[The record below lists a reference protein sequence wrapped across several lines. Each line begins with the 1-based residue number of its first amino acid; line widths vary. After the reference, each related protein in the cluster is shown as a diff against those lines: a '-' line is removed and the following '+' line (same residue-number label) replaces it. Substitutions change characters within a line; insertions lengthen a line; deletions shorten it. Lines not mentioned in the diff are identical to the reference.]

1 METDVSEVG
10 NAFSVEDMTLDPDL
24 NDPDNYGVPDPGLLE
39 ERGEPAWPS
48 PRRHVSRIPK
58 RLGQPRT
65 HRALRAGARAARGEL
80 SFTKLVPKLFL
91 RSSWRRGTAPS
102 ARARARLLWL
112 LLRRSLRNVVE
123 KEKRSEL
130 RVARLTHGLEPLR
143 RLEVAAGLRSVAQDP
158 AGRRFVVLD
167 GAGCLHLHR
176 EDGWALG
183 TLPAP
188 VALTGLVA
196 VRGPLGSMS
205 RFVGWGPAGLAILK
219 PDLSLLWLSE
229 PRAGRPPRRE
239 PICCLPV
246 PDLRLLLVAEAGGGL
261 ALWKFRL
268 EGRCLLP
275 CGPSLQPQL
284 SCAGALTR
292 LALGPLTPNYIPR
305 CFAAYGSAV
314 LTFDLR
320 TWTVT
325 DVRQDLHKTT
335 ISDLAYCG
343 EMEAMVT
350 ASRDSTVKVWGADW
364 QIRMV
369 FVGHTGPVTAMA
381 VLPNTTLVLSASGDG
396 TLRTWDLQAVA
407 QVGEVMLSYWGQST
421 RSESVN
427 QLLAPASPGWP
438 VLSVRAGSVELWC
451 LRELYSPLAQLS
463 APILHLQ
470 VAPEL
475 PLSPYLPAR
484 LVCACTDGSVYL
496 VNPET
501 GRTVSALL
509 LGPEDCAAAVAYCLP
524 REVLWLLTRAGHLV
538 RANAACSP
546 MRLLLRKSPLPR
558 PAPRPCCLHLYS
570 HLTDPRSAF
579 SSWETVRQHKGEVG
593 HSDIRT
599 WKEKNRY
606 LPLVGHT
613 DGTLSVLSWHTLEP
627 VFHTE
632 AHSPGPVTAIASTW
646 NSVVSSGG
654 DLTVK
659 MWRMF
664 PYSEESLS
672 PLRTFSCCHPALALC
687 ALRKNI
693 MVAFE
698 DPDSATYG
706 LVQFGLR
713 SSQRYDHRPQDDHLD
728 HITGLCCCPT
738 LKLYAS
744 SSLDCTMR
752 IWTTE
757 NRLLRLLQLNGAPQ
771 ALTFSSNN
779 GDLVLALG
787 SRLCLVSHRLYLPT
801 TYLVKKLCQKPPDGF
816 DDLPLPLTTQES
828 LTSVQLQRLASLH
841 GVASL
846 SSASR
851 PAEPTWRLPPSCPGS
866 RSGCVPPVSQ
876 HEVPGLPG
884 PWGHLKP
891 VPALAPP
898 PPRLLCPLR
907 GLATLLNDC
916 PGLSPVPLSVPPII
930 SVCSSALSF
939 IRHWTAV
946 PQQPLLK
953 EDLEPL
959 LARDQDLQQLRR
971 GQVVPAAPAPLSWK
985 QQLEAFDNYLY
996 LVYGPALLGMHPR
1009 TESQQWTSMA
1019 ITVEKN
1025 GDVSTL
1031 PGVTPSLAKAGV
1043 CTHSPKMLPP
1053 RDRGALSRR
1062 FPHPPRVTLPIPRT
1076 HQREHSRASQLLA
1089 HSSLSSLLGL
1099 SMDLQLQSEQLRQE
1113 TPAAP
1118 EAPSSH
1124 LKHRVPLL
1132 LERRPQELLS
1142 DLGGFFPAS
1151 VQHYKNL
1158 QRPIRFP
1165 GWVPNSVA
1173 LQQMWL
1179 PQEVSGLGH
1188 LPQLTARD
1196 SSKARGGAGARP
1208 WLVVLSPLQPAGSQE
1223 DLWLLRGRQPHTRS
1237 QIQWSDE
1244 GDEDLDLD
1252 LDLELDWTLDYPLSS
1267 PELSQELLTSAVTQ
1281 GRAPSRAAVSRVERE
1296 AMPSVVTTALH
1307 ATTTIQKYESL
1318 AKRRIRETTAR
1329 TETFLRRHQH
1339 RLGHSL
1345 WELRYGHLPRFLR
1358 FFVIQNWFKKL
1369 FPIFTLEAYPEV
1381 GTVDGLASRLMD
1393 LLKEA
1398 SWEDRVH
1405 ILRAL
1410 LRLLP
1415 EISKTL
1421 YKKLQETLKYLLN
1434 LDEPPNLQEKT
1445 QRQFVMLALQLQLAC
1460 SLESREVVLELM
1472 SYLLYSPASCR
1483 PELKKLLE
1491 GLGLQDPE
1499 GFLFRE
1505 MMTWVQDMDLHCKAV
1520 LRRCCSQK
1528 LEEMTHLLQVGG
1540 GRDLP
1545 VEPLALPR
1553 AFPRCR
1559 ESRGGW
1565 EALPCSRSAVL
1576 NLWVVTPLGVE
1587 RPFHRGRL
1595 RPSENTYIITYCF
1608 CDAVLK
1614 GRGVRKVENRCSR
1627 STAPVLLVPPL
1638 SGSSCFFLGGSLQRG
1653 PAGVQEQHPDSA
1665 SCPHPLPSPPQ
1676 VEALQPSVARLS
1688 EVLPKV
1694 SETVLSPISSGPS
1707 VHSTLSTVSW
1717 TPLQPGLPR
1726 DLDPQVQ
1733 QLVSHFPVYHSHRT
1747 LSESLMPFSSV
1758 PDIHVRSSAPD
1769 AMPDHPLP
1777 LEQTDW
1783 SRSKMLDLGP
1793 IDALNFFCK
1802 QRRSCLQEVAGDQ
1815 RLHAL
1820 PPNAVVPQ
1828 PRDHLLDPILRL
1840 QEIKLQGSA
1849 MRLRGQMLARHGEG
1863 RTLDGSIRT
1872 LKLPLPRVELRP
1884 FPVDWPRPARP
1895 LPPLLLQP
1903 ALQRYFLPDLADPDF
1918 YR

>member
-1 METDVSEVG
+1 METDVSDVS
-10 NAFSVEDMTLDPDL
+10 NPFLVEDNMTLDPDL
-24 NDPDNYGVPDPGLLE
+24 NDTDNYGVPDPGLLE
-39 ERGEPAWPS
+39 ER
-48 PRRHVSRIPK
+48 
-58 RLGQPRT
+58 
-65 HRALRAGARAARGEL
+65 EL
-80 SFTKLVPKLFL
+80 SFSKLVPKLFM
-91 RSSWRRGTAPS
+91 RSTTPN
-102 ARARARLLWL
+102 ARARLLWL
-112 LLRRSLRNVVE
+112 LLRRSLRNI
-123 KEKRSEL
+123 
-130 RVARLTHGLEPLR
+130 LE
-143 RLEVAAGLRSVAQDP
+143 
-158 AGRRFVVLD
+158 
-167 GAGCLHLHR
+167 
-176 EDGWALG
+176 
-183 TLPAP
+183 
-188 VALTGLVA
+188 
-196 VRGPLGSMS
+196 
-205 RFVGWGPAGLAILK
+205 
-219 PDLSLLWLSE
+219 
-229 PRAGRPPRRE
+229 
-239 PICCLPV
+239 
-246 PDLRLLLVAEAGGGL
+246 
-261 ALWKFRL
+261 KFRL

-292 LALGPLTPNYIPR
+292 LALGPLAPNYVPR

-381 VLPNTTLVLSASGDG
+381 VLPNTTLVLSASQDG

-421 RSESVN
+421 R
-427 QLLAPASPGWP
+427 P
-438 VLSVRAGSVELWC
+438 
-451 LRELYSPLAQLS
+451 
-463 APILHLQ
+463 
-470 VAPEL
+470 L
-475 PLSPYLPAR
+475 PL
-484 LVCACTDGSVYL
+484 
-496 VNPET
+496 
-501 GRTVSALL
+501 
-509 LGPEDCAAAVAYCLP
+509 
-524 REVLWLLTRAGHLV
+524 
-538 RANAACSP
+538 
-546 MRLLLRKSPLPR
+546 

-579 SSWETVRQHKGEVG
+579 STWETVRQRKGEVG

-606 LPLVGHT
+606 LPVVGHT

-646 NSVVSSGG
+646 NSVVTSGG
-654 DLTVK
+654 DLMVK

-672 PLRTFSCCHPALALC
+672 LLRTFSCCHPALALC
-687 ALRKNI
+687 ALRRNI

-706 LVQFGLR
+706 LVQIGLHN
-713 SSQRYDHRPQDDHLD
+713 SQRYDHRPQDDHLD

-801 TYLVKKLCQKPPDGF
+801 AYLVKVCRELGGVGGAAAGTQASQAGLQAPFPAQKLCQKPPDGL
-816 DDLPLPLTTQES
+816 DDPPLPLTTQES
-828 LTSVQLQRLASLH
+828 LTSFQLQRLSSLH

-851 PAEPTWRLPPSCPGS
+851 PAEPTRRLPPSCPGS

-898 PPRLLCPLR
+898 SCLLCPLR

-930 SVCSSALSF
+930 SVYSSALSF
-939 IRHWTAV
+939 FRHWTAV

-959 LARDQDLQQLRR
+959 SARDQDLQQLRR
-971 GQVVPAAPAPLSWK
+971 GQVVPAARAPLSWQ

-1009 TESQQWTSMA
+1009 TESQQWPSMA

-1031 PGVTPSLAKAGV
+1031 PSVTPSLAKAGV
-1043 CTHSPKMLPP
+1043 CTDSPKMLPP
-1053 RDRGALSRR
+1053 RDLGALSQR
-1062 FPHPPRVTLPIPRT
+1062 FAHPPRVTLPIPPT

-1089 HSSLSSLLGL
+1089 HSSLSSFLGL
-1099 SMDLQLQSEQLRQE
+1099 SVDLQLQSEQLQQE
-1113 TPAAP
+1113 RPAAP
-1118 EAPSSH
+1118 EAPTSH

-1132 LERRPQELLS
+1132 LERRPKELLS

-1151 VQHYKNL
+1151 AQHYKNL
-1158 QRPIRFP
+1158 RRPIHFP
-1165 GWVPNSVA
+1165 GWVPNSVV

-1179 PQEVSGLGH
+1179 PQE
-1188 LPQLTARD
+1188 
-1196 SSKARGGAGARP
+1196 
-1208 WLVVLSPLQPAGSQE
+1208 PAGSQE
-1223 DLWLLRGRQPHTRS
+1223 DLWLLRGRQPRTRS

-1244 GDEDLDLD
+1244 GDEDLD

-1267 PELSQELLTSAVTQ
+1267 PEPSQELLTFETAVTQ
-1281 GRAPSRAAVSRVERE
+1281 GRAPSRAS
-1296 AMPSVVTTALH
+1296 
-1307 ATTTIQKYESL
+1307 
-1318 AKRRIRETTAR
+1318 
-1329 TETFLRRHQH
+1329 
-1339 RLGHSL
+1339 
-1345 WELRYGHLPRFLR
+1345 
-1358 FFVIQNWFKKL
+1358 
-1369 FPIFTLEAYPEV
+1369 
-1381 GTVDGLASRLMD
+1381 
-1393 LLKEA
+1393 EA

-1415 EISKTL
+1415 EMSKTL

-1434 LDEPPNLQEKT
+1434 LDEPPNLQVRPTPPASPQPALSCSRPAPQIALLPAGAQEKT

-1505 MMTWVQDMDLHCKAV
+1505 MMTWVQDPDLHCKAV

-1528 LEEMTHLLQVGG
+1528 LEEMTHLLE
-1540 GRDLP
+1540 
-1545 VEPLALPR
+1545 VE
-1553 AFPRCR
+1553 
-1559 ESRGGW
+1559 S
-1565 EALPCSRSAVL
+1565 
-1576 NLWVVTPLGVE
+1576 
-1587 RPFHRGRL
+1587 
-1595 RPSENTYIITYCF
+1595 
-1608 CDAVLK
+1608 
-1614 GRGVRKVENRCSR
+1614 
-1627 STAPVLLVPPL
+1627 
-1638 SGSSCFFLGGSLQRG
+1638 
-1653 PAGVQEQHPDSA
+1653 
-1665 SCPHPLPSPPQ
+1665 
-1676 VEALQPSVARLS
+1676 LQPSVARLS

-1694 SETVLSPISSGPS
+1694 SETVLSPVSSRPS
-1707 VHSTLSTVSW
+1707 VHSALSTVSW
-1717 TPLQPGLPR
+1717 TRLQPGLPR
-1726 DLDPQVQ
+1726 DLGPVTLDPQVQ
-1733 QLVSHFPVYHSHRT
+1733 QLISQLPVRHSHRT

-1783 SRSKMLDLGP
+1783 SRLHLTLYP
-1793 IDALNFFCK
+1793 L
-1802 QRRSCLQEVAGDQ
+1802 SCTSQGS
-1815 RLHAL
+1815 H
-1820 PPNAVVPQ
+1820 PPSYH
-1828 PRDHLLDPILRL
+1828 PRLDPILRL

-1849 MRLRGQMLARHGEG
+1849 VRLRGEWGQG
-1863 RTLDGSIRT
+1863 
-1872 LKLPLPRVELRP
+1872 
-1884 FPVDWPRPARP
+1884 
-1895 LPPLLLQP
+1895 
-1903 ALQRYFLPDLADPDF
+1903 
-1918 YR
+1918 

>member
-1 METDVSEVG
+1 METDVSDVS
-10 NAFSVEDMTLDPDL
+10 NPFLVEDNMTLDPDL
-24 NDPDNYGVPDPGLLE
+24 NDTDNYGVPDPGLLE
-39 ERGEPAWPS
+39 ER
-48 PRRHVSRIPK
+48 
-58 RLGQPRT
+58 
-65 HRALRAGARAARGEL
+65 EL
-80 SFTKLVPKLFL
+80 SFSKLVPKLFM
-91 RSSWRRGTAPS
+91 RSTTPN
-102 ARARARLLWL
+102 ARARLLWL
-112 LLRRSLRNVVE
+112 LLRRSLRNILE
-123 KEKRSEL
+123 KEKRS
-130 RVARLTHGLEPLR
+130 
-143 RLEVAAGLRSVAQDP
+143 D
-158 AGRRFVVLD
+158 
-167 GAGCLHLHR
+167 
-176 EDGWALG
+176 
-183 TLPAP
+183 
-188 VALTGLVA
+188 
-196 VRGPLGSMS
+196 
-205 RFVGWGPAGLAILK
+205 
-219 PDLSLLWLSE
+219 
-229 PRAGRPPRRE
+229 
-239 PICCLPV
+239 
-246 PDLRLLLVAEAGGGL
+246 
-261 ALWKFRL
+261 WKFRL

-292 LALGPLTPNYIPR
+292 LALGPLAPNYVPR

-381 VLPNTTLVLSASGDG
+381 VLPNTTLVLSASQDG

-427 QLLAPASPGWP
+427 QLLAP
-438 VLSVRAGSVELWC
+438 V
-451 LRELYSPLAQLS
+451 
-463 APILHLQ
+463 
-470 VAPEL
+470 
-475 PLSPYLPAR
+475 
-484 LVCACTDGSVYL
+484 
-496 VNPET
+496 
-501 GRTVSALL
+501 
-509 LGPEDCAAAVAYCLP
+509 
-524 REVLWLLTRAGHLV
+524 
-538 RANAACSP
+538 
-546 MRLLLRKSPLPR
+546 LLRKSPLPL

-579 SSWETVRQHKGEVG
+579 STWETVRQRKGEVG

-606 LPLVGHT
+606 LPVVGHT

-646 NSVVSSGG
+646 NSVVTSGG
-654 DLTVK
+654 DLMVK

-672 PLRTFSCCHPALALC
+672 LLRTFSCCHPALALC
-687 ALRKNI
+687 ALRRNI

-706 LVQFGLR
+706 LVQIGLHN
-713 SSQRYDHRPQDDHLD
+713 SQRYDHRPQDDHLD

-801 TYLVKKLCQKPPDGF
+801 AYLVKKLCQKPPDGL
-816 DDLPLPLTTQES
+816 DDPPLPLTTQES
-828 LTSVQLQRLASLH
+828 LTSFQLQRLSSLH

-851 PAEPTWRLPPSCPGS
+851 PAEPTRRLPPSCPGS

-898 PPRLLCPLR
+898 SCLLCPLR

-930 SVCSSALSF
+930 SVYSSALSF
-939 IRHWTAV
+939 FRHWTAV

-959 LARDQDLQQLRR
+959 SARDQDLQQLRR
-971 GQVVPAAPAPLSWK
+971 GQVVPAARAPLSWQ

-1009 TESQQWTSMA
+1009 TESQQWPSMA

-1031 PGVTPSLAKAGV
+1031 PSVTPSLAKAGV
-1043 CTHSPKMLPP
+1043 CTDSPKMLPP
-1053 RDRGALSRR
+1053 RDLGALSQR
-1062 FPHPPRVTLPIPRT
+1062 FAHPPRVTLPIPPT

-1089 HSSLSSLLGL
+1089 HSSLSSFLGL
-1099 SMDLQLQSEQLRQE
+1099 SVDLQLQSEQLQQE
-1113 TPAAP
+1113 RPAAP
-1118 EAPSSH
+1118 EAPTSH

-1132 LERRPQELLS
+1132 LERRPKELLS

-1151 VQHYKNL
+1151 AQHYKNL
-1158 QRPIRFP
+1158 RRPIHFP
-1165 GWVPNSVA
+1165 GWVPNSVV

-1179 PQEVSGLGH
+1179 PQEVSGLGN

-1196 SSKARGGAGARP
+1196 SSK
-1208 WLVVLSPLQPAGSQE
+1208 PAGSQE
-1223 DLWLLRGRQPHTRS
+1223 DLWLLRGRQPRTRS

-1244 GDEDLDLD
+1244 GDEDLD

-1267 PELSQELLTSAVTQ
+1267 PEPSQELLTFETAVTQ
-1281 GRAPSRAAVSRVERE
+1281 GRAPSRASVSGAERE
-1296 AMPSVVTTALH
+1296 ARLSVVTTTLH
-1307 ATTTIQKYESL
+1307 AATTIQRYEFL
-1318 AKRRIRETTAR
+1318 AKRRIQETTAR

-1369 FPIFTLEAYPEV
+1369 F
-1381 GTVDGLASRLMD
+1381 DGLASRLMD

-1415 EISKTL
+1415 EMSKTL

-1505 MMTWVQDMDLHCKAV
+1505 MMTWVQDPDLHCKAV

-1528 LEEMTHLLQVGG
+1528 LEEMTHLLEVGG
-1540 GRDLP
+1540 GGGALP
-1545 VEPLALPR
+1545 VEPLAF
-1553 AFPRCR
+1553 AQGFPQ
-1559 ESRGGW
+1559 
-1565 EALPCSRSAVL
+1565 
-1576 NLWVVTPLGVE
+1576 
-1587 RPFHRGRL
+1587 GRL
-1595 RPSENTYIITYCF
+1595 RTTALDPRHLSSQSRLSRDLPASSWE
-1608 CDAVLK
+1608 
-1614 GRGVRKVENRCSR
+1614 GVCSGVQLGSR
-1627 STAPVLLVPPL
+1627 SSTPIWPPAP
-1638 SGSSCFFLGGSLQRG
+1638 
-1653 PAGVQEQHPDSA
+1653 
-1665 SCPHPLPSPPQ
+1665 PLPSPPQ
-1676 VEALQPSVARLS
+1676 VESLQPSVARLS

-1694 SETVLSPISSGPS
+1694 SETVLSPVSSRPS
-1707 VHSTLSTVSW
+1707 VHSALSTVSW
-1717 TPLQPGLPR
+1717 TRLQPGLPR
-1726 DLDPQVQ
+1726 DLGPVTLDPQVQ
-1733 QLVSHFPVYHSHRT
+1733 QLISQLPVRHSHRT

-1802 QRRSCLQEVAGDQ
+1802 QRRSCLQEADRDQ
-1815 RLHAL
+1815 RPHLL
-1820 PPNAVVPQ
+1820 PPNNLRPCSLHLTLYPLSCTSQ
-1828 PRDHLLDPILRL
+1828 GSHPPSYHPRLDPILRL

-1849 MRLRGQMLARHGEG
+1849 VRLRGQMLARHGES

-1872 LKLPLPRVELRP
+1872 LKLPLP
-1884 FPVDWPRPARP
+1884 
-1895 LPPLLLQP
+1895 P

>member
-1 METDVSEVG
+1 METDVSDVG
-10 NAFSVEDMTLDPDL
+10 HTFSVEDMTLDPDL
-24 NDPDNYGVPDPGLLE
+24 NDTDNYGVPDPGLLE
-39 ERGEPAWPS
+39 E
-48 PRRHVSRIPK
+48 H
-58 RLGQPRT
+58 
-65 HRALRAGARAARGEL
+65 EL

-91 RSSWRRGTAPS
+91 RSSWRRSTAPS
-102 ARARARLLWL
+102 ARARLLWL

-143 RLEVAAGLRSVAQDP
+143 RLEVADGLRSVAQDP
-158 AGRRFVVLD
+158 VGRRFVVLD

-188 VALTGLVA
+188 VPLTGLVA

-229 PRAGRPPRRE
+229 PRVGRPPRRE

-292 LALGPLTPNYIPR
+292 LALGPLAPNYIPR

-335 ISDLAYCG
+335 ISDLAYCA

-369 FVGHTGPVTAMA
+369 FVGHTGPVTAIA

-546 MRLLLRKSPLPR
+546 MRVLLRKSPLPL

-593 HSDIRT
+593 HSDVRT

-632 AHSPGPVTAIASTW
+632 AHSPGPVTAVASTW

-801 TYLVKKLCQKPPDGF
+801 TYLVKKLCQKPPDGL

-828 LTSVQLQRLASLH
+828 LTSVQLERLASLH

-846 SSASR
+846 
-851 PAEPTWRLPPSCPGS
+851 
-866 RSGCVPPVSQ
+866 
-876 HEVPGLPG
+876 
-884 PWGHLKP
+884 
-891 VPALAPP
+891 
-898 PPRLLCPLR
+898 
-907 GLATLLNDC
+907 
-916 PGLSPVPLSVPPII
+916 
-930 SVCSSALSF
+930 SSALSF

-996 LVYGPALLGMHPR
+996 LVYGPALLGMHPK

-1031 PGVTPSLAKAGV
+1031 PSVTPSLAKAGL
-1043 CTHSPKMLPP
+1043 CTDSPKMLPP
-1053 RDRGALSRR
+1053 RDQGALSQR
-1062 FPHPPRVTLPIPRT
+1062 FPHPPRVTLPIPPT

-1089 HSSLSSLLGL
+1089 HSSLSSFLGL

-1132 LERRPQELLS
+1132 LGRRPKELLS

-1158 QRPIRFP
+1158 RRPIHFP
-1165 GWVPNSVA
+1165 GWVPNSVV

-1179 PQEVSGLGH
+1179 PQE
-1188 LPQLTARD
+1188 
-1196 SSKARGGAGARP
+1196 
-1208 WLVVLSPLQPAGSQE
+1208 PAGSQE
-1223 DLWLLRGRQPHTRS
+1223 DLWLLRDRQPHTRS

-1267 PELSQELLTSAVTQ
+1267 PELSQELLTLEKSA
-1281 GRAPSRAAVSRVERE
+1281 
-1296 AMPSVVTTALH
+1296 
-1307 ATTTIQKYESL
+1307 KYESL
-1318 AKRRIRETTAR
+1318 AKRRVRETTAR

-1415 EISKTL
+1415 EMSKTL

-1528 LEEMTHLLQVGG
+1528 LEEMTHLLQV
-1540 GRDLP
+1540 
-1545 VEPLALPR
+1545 
-1553 AFPRCR
+1553 
-1559 ESRGGW
+1559 
-1565 EALPCSRSAVL
+1565 
-1576 NLWVVTPLGVE
+1576 
-1587 RPFHRGRL
+1587 
-1595 RPSENTYIITYCF
+1595 
-1608 CDAVLK
+1608 
-1614 GRGVRKVENRCSR
+1614 
-1627 STAPVLLVPPL
+1627 
-1638 SGSSCFFLGGSLQRG
+1638 
-1653 PAGVQEQHPDSA
+1653 
-1665 SCPHPLPSPPQ
+1665 
-1676 VEALQPSVARLS
+1676 EALQPSVARLS

-1694 SETVLSPISSGPS
+1694 SETVLSPISSGHS

-1726 DLDPQVQ
+1726 DLDAQVQ
-1733 QLVSHFPVYHSHRT
+1733 QLVSPFPVYHSHRT
-1747 LSESLMPFSSV
+1747 FSESLMPFSSV

-1793 IDALNFFCK
+1793 IDALNLFCK
-1802 QRRSCLQEVAGDQ
+1802 QRRSCVQEAAGDQ
-1815 RLHAL
+1815 RLHVL

-1849 MRLRGQMLARHGEG
+1849 VRLRGRVLARHGEG
-1863 RTLDGSIRT
+1863 RTLDGCIRT

-1895 LPPLLLQP
+1895 LPPPLLQP

>member
-1 METDVSEVG
+1 MEMDASDAS
-10 NAFSVEDMTLDPDL
+10 NPFSVEDLTLDPDL
-24 NDPDNYGVPDPGLLE
+24 NDTDNYGVPDPGLLE
-39 ERGEPAWPS
+39 E
-48 PRRHVSRIPK
+48 HV
-58 RLGQPRT
+58 
-65 HRALRAGARAARGEL
+65 
-80 SFTKLVPKLFL
+80 
-91 RSSWRRGTAPS
+91 
-102 ARARARLLWL
+102 
-112 LLRRSLRNVVE
+112 
-123 KEKRSEL
+123 
-130 RVARLTHGLEPLR
+130 
-143 RLEVAAGLRSVAQDP
+143 
-158 AGRRFVVLD
+158 
-167 GAGCLHLHR
+167 
-176 EDGWALG
+176 
-183 TLPAP
+183 
-188 VALTGLVA
+188 
-196 VRGPLGSMS
+196 
-205 RFVGWGPAGLAILK
+205 
-219 PDLSLLWLSE
+219 
-229 PRAGRPPRRE
+229 
-239 PICCLPV
+239 
-246 PDLRLLLVAEAGGGL
+246 
-261 ALWKFRL
+261 
-268 EGRCLLP
+268 LP

-292 LALGPLTPNYIPR
+292 LALGPLGPNYVPR

-407 QVGEVMLSYWGQST
+407 QVGEVMLS
-421 RSESVN
+421 
-427 QLLAPASPGWP
+427 
-438 VLSVRAGSVELWC
+438 
-451 LRELYSPLAQLS
+451 
-463 APILHLQ
+463 
-470 VAPEL
+470 
-475 PLSPYLPAR
+475 
-484 LVCACTDGSVYL
+484 
-496 VNPET
+496 
-501 GRTVSALL
+501 
-509 LGPEDCAAAVAYCLP
+509 
-524 REVLWLLTRAGHLV
+524 
-538 RANAACSP
+538 
-546 MRLLLRKSPLPR
+546 SPLPL

-579 SSWETVRQHKGEVG
+579 SSWETVRQCKGEVG

-744 SSLDCTMR
+744 SSLDCTVR

-757 NRLLRLLQLNGAPQ
+757 NSLLRLLQLNGAPQ

-787 SRLCLVSHRLYLPT
+787 SRLCLVSHGLYLPT
-801 TYLVKKLCQKPPDGF
+801 TYLVKKLCQKPPDGL

-841 GVASL
+841 GGPGTSHPAALAQGLAVCPQGPSRKSQGFQAPWATSSL
-846 SSASR
+846 SQPWHA
-851 PAEPTWRLPPSCPGS
+851 PSC
-866 RSGCVPPVSQ
+866 
-876 HEVPGLPG
+876 
-884 PWGHLKP
+884 
-891 VPALAPP
+891 
-898 PPRLLCPLR
+898 LLCPLR

-916 PGLSPVPLSVPPII
+916 PSLSPVPLSVPPII
-930 SVCSSALSF
+930 SVCSLALSF
-939 IRHWTAV
+939 IRHGMAV

-959 LARDQDLQQLRR
+959 LARDQDLQQLRQ
-971 GQVVPAAPAPLSWK
+971 GQVLPAAPTPLSWK

-1009 TESQQWTSMA
+1009 TESQQWTSMS
-1019 ITVEKN
+1019 ITVEKT

-1031 PGVTPSLAKAGV
+1031 PSVTPSLAKAGV
-1043 CTHSPKMLPP
+1043 CTDSPKMLPP
-1053 RDRGALSRR
+1053 GDRGALSQRSA
-1062 FPHPPRVTLPIPRT
+1062 HPPRVTLPIPPT

-1089 HSSLSSLLGL
+1089 HSSLSSFLGL

-1113 TPAAP
+1113 MPAAP
-1118 EAPSSH
+1118 EAPSSY

-1132 LERRPQELLS
+1132 LERRPKELLS

-1158 QRPIRFP
+1158 RRPIHFP
-1165 GWVPNSVA
+1165 GWVPNSAV

-1179 PQEVSGLGH
+1179 PQEVSGLGN

-1196 SSKARGGAGARP
+1196 SSK
-1208 WLVVLSPLQPAGSQE
+1208 PAGSQE
-1223 DLWLLRGRQPHTRS
+1223 DLWLLRDRQPHTRS
-1237 QIQWSDE
+1237 QLQWSDE
-1244 GDEDLDLD
+1244 DLD

-1267 PELSQELLTSAVTQ
+1267 PELSQELLTFEKSAETQ
-1281 GRAPSRAAVSRVERE
+1281 GRAPSRAAVSGVERE
-1296 AMPSVVTTALH
+1296 ARPSVVTTALH
-1307 ATTTIQKYESL
+1307 GTTTIQRYESL
-1318 AKRRIRETTAR
+1318 AKRRVRETAAR

-1345 WELRYGHLPRFLR
+1345 WELRYGHLPR
-1358 FFVIQNWFKKL
+1358 
-1369 FPIFTLEAYPEV
+1369 
-1381 GTVDGLASRLMD
+1381 LMD

-1398 SWEDRVH
+1398 SWGDRVH

-1415 EISKTL
+1415 EMSKTL

-1528 LEEMTHLLQVGG
+1528 LEEMTHLLQVCVG
-1540 GRDLP
+1540 DLP
-1545 VEPLALPR
+1545 VEPLAFPR

-1565 EALPCSRSAVL
+1565 EAMPGSRPAVL
-1576 NLWVVTPLGVE
+1576 NLW
-1587 RPFHRGRL
+1587 
-1595 RPSENTYIITYCF
+1595 
-1608 CDAVLK
+1608 K
-1614 GRGVRKVENRCSR
+1614 GRGIRKVENLCSR
-1627 STAPVLLVPPL
+1627 SMAPVLLVPPL

-1665 SCPHPLPSPPQ
+1665 SCPHSLPSPPQ

-1688 EVLPKV
+1688 DVLPKV
-1694 SETVLSPISSGPS
+1694 SETVLSPVSSGPL

-1733 QLVSHFPVYHSHRT
+1733 QLVSQFPVYHSHRT
-1747 LSESLMPFSSV
+1747 FSESLMPFSSV

-1793 IDALNFFCK
+1793 IDALNYFCK

-1815 RLHAL
+1815 RLHML

>member
-1 METDVSEVG
+1 METDVSDVG
-10 NAFSVEDMTLDPDL
+10 HTFSVEDMTLDPDL
-24 NDPDNYGVPDPGLLE
+24 NDTDNYGVPDPGLLE
-39 ERGEPAWPS
+39 E
-48 PRRHVSRIPK
+48 H
-58 RLGQPRT
+58 
-65 HRALRAGARAARGEL
+65 EL

-91 RSSWRRGTAPS
+91 RSSWRRSTAPS
-102 ARARARLLWL
+102 ARARLLWL

-143 RLEVAAGLRSVAQDP
+143 RLEVADGLRSVAQDP
-158 AGRRFVVLD
+158 VGRRFVVLD

-188 VALTGLVA
+188 VPLTGLVA

-229 PRAGRPPRRE
+229 PRVGRPPRRE

-292 LALGPLTPNYIPR
+292 LALGPLAPNYIPR

-335 ISDLAYCG
+335 ISDLAYCA

-369 FVGHTGPVTAMA
+369 FVGHTGPVTAIA

-546 MRLLLRKSPLPR
+546 MRVLLRKSPLPL

-593 HSDIRT
+593 HSDVRT

-632 AHSPGPVTAIASTW
+632 AHSPGPVTAVASTW

-801 TYLVKKLCQKPPDGF
+801 TYLVKKLCQKPPDGL

-828 LTSVQLQRLASLH
+828 LTSVQLERLASLH

-846 SSASR
+846 SSAGR

-866 RSGCVPPVSQ
+866 
-876 HEVPGLPG
+876 
-884 PWGHLKP
+884 
-891 VPALAPP
+891 
-898 PPRLLCPLR
+898 
-907 GLATLLNDC
+907 
-916 PGLSPVPLSVPPII
+916 
-930 SVCSSALSF
+930 SSALSF

-996 LVYGPALLGMHPR
+996 LVYGPALLVGGVLPRTSPDPAPSSILGLWHHPLPCLHPQGMHPK

-1031 PGVTPSLAKAGV
+1031 PSVTPSLAKAGL
-1043 CTHSPKMLPP
+1043 CTDSPKMLPP
-1053 RDRGALSRR
+1053 RDQGALSQR
-1062 FPHPPRVTLPIPRT
+1062 FPHPPRVTLPIPPT
-1076 HQREHSRASQLLA
+1076 HQREHSRASQPDCRTLPPTLTPPVPQLLA
-1089 HSSLSSLLGL
+1089 HSSLSSFLGL

-1132 LERRPQELLS
+1132 LGRRPKELLS

-1158 QRPIRFP
+1158 RRPIHFP
-1165 GWVPNSVA
+1165 GWVPNSVV

-1179 PQEVSGLGH
+1179 PQEVSGLGN

-1196 SSKARGGAGARP
+1196 SSK
-1208 WLVVLSPLQPAGSQE
+1208 WLVMLSPLQPAGSQE
-1223 DLWLLRGRQPHTRS
+1223 DLWLLRDRQPHTRS

-1267 PELSQELLTSAVTQ
+1267 PELSQELLTLEKSAVTQ
-1281 GRAPSRAAVSRVERE
+1281 GRAPSSAAVSRVERE
-1296 AMPSVVTTALH
+1296 ARPSVVTTALH
-1307 ATTTIQKYESL
+1307 ATSTIQKYESL
-1318 AKRRIRETTAR
+1318 AKRRVRETTAR

-1415 EISKTL
+1415 EMSKTL

-1540 GRDLP
+1540 GGPASGTSSCLLP
-1545 VEPLALPR
+1545 GLSPGAGRAGEAGRPCLALDQR
-1553 AFPRCR
+1553 FSTCG
-1559 ESRGGW
+1559 SRPIWG
-1565 EALPCSRSAVL
+1565 S
-1576 NLWVVTPLGVE
+1576 ND
-1587 RPFHRGRL
+1587 PF
-1595 RPSENTYIITYCF
+1595 T
-1608 CDAVLK
+1608 VLK
-1614 GRGVRKVENRCSR
+1614 GRGVRKVENHCSR

-1694 SETVLSPISSGPS
+1694 SETVLSPISSGHS

-1726 DLDPQVQ
+1726 DLDAQVQ
-1733 QLVSHFPVYHSHRT
+1733 QLVSPFPVYHSHRT
-1747 LSESLMPFSSV
+1747 FSESLMPFSSV

-1793 IDALNFFCK
+1793 IDALNLFCK
-1802 QRRSCLQEVAGDQ
+1802 QRRSCVQEAAGDQ
-1815 RLHAL
+1815 RLHVL

-1849 MRLRGQMLARHGEG
+1849 VRLRGRVLARHGEG
-1863 RTLDGSIRT
+1863 RTLDGCIRT

-1895 LPPLLLQP
+1895 LPPPLLQP